1 MPGPAPTAMVAVAG
15 AVRHVFVSLG
25 RRRIAEFSRWDQRPG
40 FGELSLRVNSR
51 GIVYWEDFE
60 DARRGIEDF
69 FASSGC
75 FANHDV
81 RRLSADAAVPGN
93 QELIALAA
101 TASAFADMAIEK
113 NAADE
118 LHITLGKT
126 AAGTEIVRL
135 E

>member
-1 MPGPAPTAMVAVAG
+1 MVAVAG
-15 AVRHVFVSLG
+15 AVRHFFVSLG

-81 RRLSADAAVPGN
+81 PRLSADAAVPGN

-101 TASAFADMAIEK
+101 TASAQEMAIEK